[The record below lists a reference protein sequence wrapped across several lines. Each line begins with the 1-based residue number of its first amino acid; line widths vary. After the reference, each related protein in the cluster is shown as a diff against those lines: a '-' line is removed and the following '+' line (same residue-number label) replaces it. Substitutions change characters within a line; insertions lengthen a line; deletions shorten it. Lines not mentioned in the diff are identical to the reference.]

1 MSILNRTF
9 HPDEANQAFTTG
21 RLLETGTYTYNP
33 QDHHGPTLYYAAAT
47 LQKAAG
53 HHSTATLGPTLLR
66 CTPLLFAVLALVFGA
81 LAVRK
86 ITGRIGHGILFALL
100 LGTSPLFVFFAT
112 DFIQEMLLAAFT
124 MMMLWS
130 ALGMLKSLK
139 VEKLKS
145 SALDVDRNSTTQPST
160 LNPQL
165 PTTNCQLPTKI
176 KPGTWALLFGI
187 AAGLAFATKETVL
200 LTFAAA
206 GLAGIPFFWR
216 IRKDVRLETRDV
228 TLSVLGFALT
238 AALFYSSFGTNWQ
251 GVYNAFIA
259 APLSYVH
266 RAAGDAASQGAAAHV
281 HPWWQYLEWLFFG
294 KIATTHNSAGLHISG
309 SYTNI
314 CAGAYVL
321 FCCPIPLLFRRVRQ
335 FITPAILRSFTFLF
349 LYTSLL
355 LVIYSAIPYK
365 TPWCALQIH
374 LGYLT
379 TCFLGF
385 LIFGE
390 LIVGFSQWLARKDPT
405 IRSCGWTLNPS
416 KGRTLIVAVV
426 ASVLVGSVLL
436 TEYVP
441 QLIRMNRNPDSKDI
455 PYNYASASP
464 QVQDLATLIIDKI
477 ASSQKPTTN
486 SQPSTLNS
494 QLPSTR
500 STRSTRLNSKPQ
512 TLNSKLQTQ
521 NFFVAVALPPE
532 DTWPL
537 PFYLRSIKDNVG
549 YWTQFGE
556 LEALAGLGRKPTVV
570 VVPAEEGHLVQPL
583 FPHLK
588 NTKRFEMRPRVRV
601 RAFW

>member
-21 RLLETGTYTYNP
+21 RLLETGTYCYNP
-33 QDHHGPTLYYAAAT
+33 QDHHGPTLYYAAAAI
-47 LQKAAG
+47 QKATG
-53 HHSTATLGPTLLR
+53 HNSTATLDPTLLR
-66 CTPLLFAVLALVFGA
+66 CTPLLFAILALVFGA

-86 ITGRIGHGILFALL
+86 ITGRLWHGLLFALL
-100 LGTSPLFVFFAT
+100 LGTSPIFVFFAT
-112 DFIQEMLLAAFT
+112 DFIQEMLLASFT
-124 MMMLWS
+124 MMMFWAGTNYIFYAKPPNLQTS
-130 ALGMLKSLK
+130 KPPNFQTSKS
-139 VEKLKS
+139 
-145 SALDVDRNSTTQPST
+145 
-160 LNPQL
+160 
-165 PTTNCQLPTKI
+165 
-176 KPGTWALLFGI
+176 TWALLFGI
-187 AAGLAFATKETVL
+187 AAGLAFATKETAI

-206 GLAGIPFFWR
+206 AIALLVSSLMFNASRSIPAPQPSTPNPKLQTPNSKLSHLILALAGF
-216 IRKDVRLETRDV
+216 
-228 TLSVLGFALT
+228 TLTSFLL
-238 AALFYSSFGTNWQ
+238 YSSFASNWQ

-266 RAAGDAASQGAAAHV
+266 RAAGDATSQGAAAHV

-309 SYTNI
+309 TYTNI
-314 CAGAYVL
+314 CAGAYIL
-321 FCCPIPLLFRRVRQ
+321 ICCPIPLLFRRVRQ

-355 LVIYSAIPYK
+355 LLLYSAIPYK

-374 LGYLT
+374 LGYLA
-379 TCFLGF
+379 TCFFGF

-390 LIVGFSQWLARKDPT
+390 FIVGFSQWLVRKDPT
-405 IRSCGWTLNPS
+405 IRSCGWALNSS
-416 KGRTLIVAVV
+416 KGRPLIVSVV
-426 ASVLVGSVLL
+426 ASVLVATILL

-464 QVQDLATLIIDKI
+464 QVQDLAALIIDKI
-477 ASSQKPTTN
+477 ASSPKPTTN
-486 SQPSTLNS
+486 AQLSTLNAQRS
-494 QLPSTR
+494 STR
-500 STRSTRLNSKPQ
+500 STRSTRLKSEPQ

-537 PFYLRSIKDNVG
+537 PFYLRSINDKVG

-570 VVPAEEGHLVQPL
+570 VVPAEEGHLAQPL